1 MVKKIFN
8 KKIFLIYFV
17 LVYINV
23 QTFFAAVRFQ
33 PLKNNIKKNK
43 TKDKEKDKINNNNN
57 LIVNS
62 NERVISGNNNISED
76 NDIQNNNNVI
86 HNDNIDND
94 IQNDNNIQNGQLDN
108 NIDNPDHDVNSEI
121 DNDDD
126 KKTAQMVLLRYIWVS
141 FFLHHLLNNVY
152 NNGLLLKKYKIKL
165 NKDNLYSIYE
175 DFVGAN
181 LIGYSTYDN
190 LSTYLKKVFYLY
202 TEEEKKI
209 LPFKK
214 VDNKES
220 SKKVDNKE
228 SLKNVDNKE
237 SSKFEKNTL
246 GYSDFIIFFLK
257 YIGNWVKNNGKML
270 TVYNYL
276 NKNINNNSDDE
287 YMWVFT
293 LFFGYYVF
301 NLVVN
306 TITVQEE
313 INSEFNFEDQ
323 KTFNIF
329 KNQFYLKKLHESL
342 LEKYGIY
349 INYLNTIINK
359 FSINTDYLKFLISKH
374 RENCIN
380 NKYFVEYFTN
390 IYYRPAVAEG
400 QNSTSYMDCFYS
412 YIREN

>member
-43 TKDKEKDKINNNNN
+43 TKDKRKDKINNNNNN

-62 NERVISGNNNISED
+62 NERAVSGNNNIPED
-76 NDIQNNNNVI
+76 NDIQNKNNII
-86 HNDNIDND
+86 HNNNIDND
-94 IQNDNNIQNGQLDN
+94 IQNDNNIQDNQLGN
-108 NIDNPDHDVNSEI
+108 NIDNSDHDVNSEI

-141 FFLHHLLNNVY
+141 FFLHHLLNNGY
-152 NNGLLLKKYKIKL
+152 NDKLLLEKYKIKL

-175 DFVGAN
+175 DSVGAN

-228 SLKNVDNKE
+228 S
-237 SSKFEKNTL
+237 SKFKKNTL
-246 GYSDFIIFFLK
+246 GYSYFIKFFLS
-257 YIGNWVKNNGKML
+257 YIYDWVKKDAKML
-270 TVYNYL
+270 IVYNYL
-276 NKNINNNSDDE
+276 NKNITHNSDEE

-342 LEKYGIY
+342 LEKYDIY
-349 INYLNTIINK
+349 INYLNIIINK
-359 FSINTDYLKFLISKH
+359 FSCNTDYLKFLISKH

-390 IYYRPAVAEG
+390 IYYRPAVVDG
-400 QNSTSYMDCFYS
+400 QNSYSYMDCFYN